1 MFLLPI
7 YSFIKSS
14 LPWAQ
19 YFCLLHGSSF
29 RLKRSASLSTISLSE
44 SGYIYLTTKDIEFTF
59 YSSVLLHVV
68 GVTRAICISDVY
80 EQIPERKQNW
90 QIFFLYTNQGMCEK
104 QNYSFSIK
112 TSERYKSFELF
123 VSSRAFLSPV
133 KIDGLY

>member
-1 MFLLPI
+1 MGSILLFTAWELLPLKKVSFFI
-7 YSFIKSS
+7 Y
-14 LPWAQ
+14 
-19 YFCLLHGSSF
+19 YFFKC
-29 RLKRSASLSTISLSE
+29 
-44 SGYIYLTTKDIEFTF
+44 YIYLTTKDIKFTF

-104 QNYSFSIK
+104 QNYSFSVK